1 MRSYNSH
8 LSPDHLLA
16 LAAAAETNFT
26 HPVAEALRAR
36 CCELAIP
43 LPAVDEAKYRVGLGV
58 EGRINGC
65 YIHVGSER
73 FLRRNDIRVD
83 HVATDRF
90 AIEDRGCSCLW
101 VAVDGALAGIV
112 AYEDRIRA
120 ESVAVIAA
128 LHGMGIRETIML
140 TGDNAR
146 VAAGVAHRVGVTRQ
160 LAEMLPADKVDLI
173 QDLQRSGR
181 RVAMIGD
188 GINDSPA
195 LSFADV
201 GIAMRHSPDIT
212 HEVADIVLME
222 DSLWRVVKAIE
233 ISRDAVGLIRQ
244 NYAIV
249 ATMNT
254 LALGLALPG
263 RLIGPVITAMLSNG
277 SAVIASLNGI
287 RPILRNR

>member
-1 MRSYNSH
+1 
-8 LSPDHLLA
+8 
-16 LAAAAETNFT
+16 
-26 HPVAEALRAR
+26 
-36 CCELAIP
+36 
-43 LPAVDEAKYRVGLGV
+43 
-58 EGRINGC
+58 
-65 YIHVGSER
+65 
-73 FLRRNDIRVD
+73 
-83 HVATDRF
+83 
-90 AIEDRGCSCLW
+90 
-101 VAVDGALAGIV
+101 
-112 AYEDRIRA
+112 
-120 ESVAVIAA
+120 
-128 LHGMGIRETIML
+128 
-140 TGDNAR
+140 
-146 VAAGVAHRVGVTRQ
+146 
-160 LAEMLPADKVDLI
+160 
-173 QDLQRSGR
+173 
-181 RVAMIGD
+181 MIGD